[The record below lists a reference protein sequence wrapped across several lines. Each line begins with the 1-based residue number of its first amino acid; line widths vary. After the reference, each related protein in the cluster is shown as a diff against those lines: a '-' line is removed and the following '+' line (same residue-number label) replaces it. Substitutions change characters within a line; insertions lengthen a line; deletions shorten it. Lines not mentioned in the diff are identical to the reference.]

1 MSPSL
6 SKTSS
11 NRQRGKNPITPAVP
25 RKFEK
30 AVKNPSQ
37 GHISEHDT
45 VWDQDPAHSQ
55 DVNDAS
61 AEGGQSLKIEISTAL
76 TDPDGVDEPTS
87 ASGYGEDATI
97 NSPHDGQYESGSFR
111 DAVKTQP
118 SEKGDLISPTSHSG
132 DQSLPF
138 QPEGILPHGPP
149 SKHDEEPNL
158 DTPYERIRASD
169 SHKDD
174 ILSSE
179 QSVSLND
186 ASPAS
191 YGPTDFGQ
199 EDFTYHQASA
209 GRAEPALMTN
219 GQTQLGHHPRVDS
232 ETRTSSGDGGV
243 EPHPGFDPTSNSP
256 SSHSHFPSTTT
267 DVSRHDTDSQ
277 GWTTAGSA
285 SRSTIV
291 QQPED
296 IASKASDYHTMGTH
310 HPLPSQMHPDT
321 HNPRQFSGNTLSA
334 SYPVSPGPAGS
345 GLPLELHVLQNFD
358 VAAFADCRVVIVHTA
373 NRFHPMKLSL
383 HSLILAQS
391 PTLRGLFANGH
402 YSYDFDGLKL
412 IVLRLSDPFSTP
424 FALDFAFRVL
434 YGIAASEFT
443 GPNFHVARYRT
454 KADYSLTW
462 MLESLAFASAGC
474 LLQLTPVKLRG
485 LEIASKIVNWDNI
498 EQALS
503 YALDSVN
510 FGLGGTLPARAP
522 ENVYSANNSVS
533 SATATILTPAT
544 SQDSSK
550 GSPEATS
557 LRNAANEN
565 SKGSSHFHLT
575 CAEDLL
581 RHCVHYVAEH
591 VSDQWQLDCT
601 AKPLRHL
608 NRLPWTDESKSTQA
622 KARLSKIQF
631 GNLPMETS
639 SPFSSQDSLISS
651 LVISLP
657 FVPFKAL
664 VDLGN
669 EAIQRT
675 LPGIVREREARRKIL
690 LQSHSVSQ
698 AEKEA
703 AVQGD
708 WNEVVYTERVDVVG
722 GRSTLR
728 RAYTGL
734 LVE

>member
-30 AVKNPSQ
+30 AAKNPSGGQ
-37 GHISEHDT
+37 ITDNDT
-45 VWDQDPAHSQ
+45 VWDHHPAQ
-55 DVNDAS
+55 TPDVNDAS
-61 AEGGQSLKIEISTAL
+61 GEAGQSLKIEISTAL
-76 TDPDGVDEPTS
+76 TDPDEVDEPTL
-87 ASGYGEDATI
+87 ASSYDEDATTT
-97 NSPHDGQYESGSFR
+97 SPHDGRYGSESSS
-111 DAVKTQP
+111 DAVKAQP
-118 SEKGDLISPTSHSG
+118 SEKGDLISPTSYPGEQAS
-132 DQSLPF
+132 SF
-138 QPEGILPHGPP
+138 QPGDILAHGPP
-149 SKHDEEPNL
+149 STHREELNL
-158 DTPYERIRASD
+158 DTPYEKVQPSIP
-169 SHKDD
+169 HKNDVQ
-174 ILSSE
+174 SSG

-186 ASPAS
+186 ASPSS
-191 YGPTDFGQ
+191 YGPTDSGQ
-199 EDFTYHQASA
+199 ADFTYHQSSA
-209 GRAEPALMTN
+209 GRTEPPLMTN
-219 GQTQLGHHPRVDS
+219 GQSQLEHHPRIDS

-243 EPHPGFDPTSNSP
+243 QPHPGFDPTSNSS
-256 SSHSHFPSTTT
+256 SSHSHFPSTMT

-296 IASKASDYHTMGTH
+296 VAPKASDYHATGPH
-310 HPLPSQMHPDT
+310 HAPPTQMHSDIHPP
-321 HNPRQFSGNTLSA
+321 HQFNGNIPSA
-334 SYPVSPGPAGS
+334 SYPASPGLGP
-345 GLPLELHVLQNFD
+345 GLPLGLHVLQNFD

-373 NRFHPMKLSL
+373 NRFPPMRLSL
-383 HSLILAQS
+383 HSLILARS

-434 YGIAASEFT
+434 YGTAASDFT
-443 GPNFHVARYRT
+443 GPNFIARYRT
-454 KADYSLTW
+454 KAEYSLTW
-462 MLESLAFASAGC
+462 MMESLAFASAGC
-474 LLQLTPVKLRG
+474 LLQLMPVKLRG

-510 FGLGGTLPARAP
+510 FGLGGTLPARLP

-550 GSPEATS
+550 SSPEATS
-557 LRNAANEN
+557 LKNAADDY
-565 SKGSSHFHLT
+565 SKRSAHFHIT

-581 RHCVHYVAEH
+581 RHCIHYVTEH
-591 VSDQWQLDCT
+591 VSDQWQFDCT

-608 NRLPWTDESKSTQA
+608 NRLPSTDESKSTQA

-631 GNLPMETS
+631 GDLPMETS
-639 SPFSSQDSLISS
+639 SPISSQDSLISS

-657 FVPFKAL
+657 FIPFKAL

-675 LPGIVREREARRKIL
+675 LPDIVREREARRKIL

-703 AVQGD
+703 AMHSD
-708 WNEVVYTERVDVVG
+708 WSEVAYTERVDVVD
-722 GRSTLR
+722 GRSTLG

>member
-11 NRQRGKNPITPAVP
+11 NRQRGRNPITPAVP

-30 AVKNPSQ
+30 AAKNPSR
-37 GHISEHDT
+37 GHITDHDT
-45 VWDQDPAHSQ
+45 VWDHHPAQIQ

-61 AEGGQSLKIEISTAL
+61 GEAGQSLKIEISTAL
-76 TDPDGVDEPTS
+76 TDPDEVDEPTLAS
-87 ASGYGEDATI
+87 AYDEDATTI
-97 NSPHDGQYESGSFR
+97 SPHDGRYGSESSG
-111 DAVKTQP
+111 DAVKAQP
-118 SEKGDLISPTSHSG
+118 SEKGDLISPTSYPGEQAS
-132 DQSLPF
+132 SF
-138 QPEGILPHGPP
+138 QPEDILAHGPP
-149 SKHDEEPNL
+149 STHREDPNL
-158 DTPYERIRASD
+158 DSHYESIEASI
-169 SHKDD
+169 SHKNDVQ
-174 ILSSE
+174 SSG

-191 YGPTDFGQ
+191 YGPTDSGQ
-199 EDFTYHQASA
+199 EDSTYHQSSA
-209 GRAEPALMTN
+209 GGIEPPLMTN
-219 GQTQLGHHPRVDS
+219 TQIQLEHHPRVDI
-232 ETRTSSGDGGV
+232 ETRTSSGDAGI
-243 EPHPGFDPTSNSP
+243 EPHPGFDPTSNSS

-267 DVSRHDTDSQ
+267 DLSRHDTDSQ

-296 IASKASDYHTMGTH
+296 IAPRVSDYHPIGPH
-310 HPLPSQMHPDT
+310 HAPPSQMHSDT
-321 HNPRQFSGNTLSA
+321 HRSHQFNGNTPSA
-334 SYPVSPGPAGS
+334 SYPASPGLGGPGM
-345 GLPLELHVLQNFD
+345 PLELHVLQNFD
-358 VAAFADCRVVIVHTA
+358 VAAFADCRVVIVHAA
-373 NRFHPMKLSL
+373 NRFLPMRLSL
-383 HSLILAQS
+383 HSLILARS

-424 FALDFAFRVL
+424 FALEFAFRVL
-434 YGIAASEFT
+434 YGTAASDFT
-443 GPNFHVARYRT
+443 GPKFIARYRT
-454 KADYSLTW
+454 KAEYSLTW
-462 MLESLAFASAGC
+462 MMESLAFASAGC
-474 LLQLTPVKLRG
+474 LLQLMPVKLRG

-498 EQALS
+498 EQALL

-510 FGLGGTLPARAP
+510 FGLGGTLPARVP
-522 ENVYSANNSVS
+522 ENVSSANNSVS

-550 GSPEATS
+550 SSPEATS
-557 LRNAANEN
+557 LKNAADDY
-565 SKGSSHFHLT
+565 SKGSAHLHLT

-581 RHCVHYVAEH
+581 RHCIHYIAEH
-591 VSDQWQLDCT
+591 VSDQWQFDCT

-608 NRLPWTDESKSTQA
+608 NRLPCTDESKSTQA

-631 GNLPMETS
+631 GDLPMETS
-639 SPFSSQDSLISS
+639 SPISSQDSLISS

-675 LPGIVREREARRKIL
+675 LPDIVREREARRKIL

-703 AVQGD
+703 AMHSD
-708 WNEVVYTERVDVVG
+708 WSEVAYTERVDVVG
-722 GRSTLR
+722 GQPTLGR
-728 RAYTGL
+728 VYTGL

>member
-11 NRQRGKNPITPAVP
+11 NRHRGRNPITPAVP

-30 AVKNPSQ
+30 AVKSPSQ
-37 GHISEHDT
+37 GHITDHDT
-45 VWDQDPAHSQ
+45 VWDQHAAQIQ

-61 AEGGQSLKIEISTAL
+61 GEAGQSLKIEISTAL
-76 TDPDGVDEPTS
+76 NDPDQGDEPTL
-87 ASGYGEDATI
+87 ASGYDEEATTI
-97 NSPHDGQYESGSFR
+97 SPHDGRYGSESSS
-111 DAVKTQP
+111 DALKAQP
-118 SEKGDLISPTSHSG
+118 SEKGDLISPTSYQGEQAS
-132 DQSLPF
+132 SF
-138 QPEGILPHGPP
+138 QPEDSLAHGPP
-149 SKHDEEPNL
+149 STHREELNL
-158 DTPYERIRASD
+158 DTPYERTQSST
-169 SHKDD
+169 SHRNDVQ
-174 ILSSE
+174 SSA
-179 QSVSLND
+179 QSVSLID
-186 ASPAS
+186 ASPSS
-191 YGPTDFGQ
+191 YWPTDSGQ
-199 EDFTYHQASA
+199 EDFTYKQSSA
-209 GRAEPALMTN
+209 GRAEPPPMSN
-219 GQTQLGHHPRVDS
+219 GQIQLDHQPRVDS
-232 ETRTSSGDGGV
+232 ETRTSSGDAGI
-243 EPHPGFDPTSNSP
+243 EPHPGIDPTSNSS
-256 SSHSHFPSTTT
+256 SSHSHFPSATT
-267 DVSRHDTDSQ
+267 DVSRPDTGSQ
-277 GWTTAGSA
+277 GWATAGSA
-285 SRSTIV
+285 SRSTIL

-296 IASKASDYHTMGTH
+296 IAPKTSDYNATGPH
-310 HPLPSQMHPDT
+310 HAPPSQMHSEIHHP
-321 HNPRQFSGNTLSA
+321 HQVNGNIPSA
-334 SYPVSPGPAGS
+334 SYPASPGLGP

-373 NRFHPMKLSL
+373 NRFPPMRLSL
-383 HSLILAQS
+383 HSLILARS

-434 YGIAASEFT
+434 YGTAASDFT
-443 GPNFHVARYRT
+443 GPNFIARYRT
-454 KADYSLTW
+454 KAEYSLTW
-462 MLESLAFASAGC
+462 MMESLAFASAGC
-474 LLQLTPVKLRG
+474 LLQLMPVKLRG

-498 EQALS
+498 EQALT

-510 FGLGGTLPARAP
+510 FGLGGTLPARLP

-550 GSPEATS
+550 SSPEATS
-557 LRNAANEN
+557 LKNAADDY
-565 SKGSSHFHLT
+565 SKGSAHFHIT

-581 RHCVHYVAEH
+581 RHCVHYIAEH
-591 VSDQWQLDCT
+591 ISDQWQFDCT

-608 NRLPWTDESKSTQA
+608 NRLPCTEESKSTQA

-631 GNLPMETS
+631 GDLPMETS
-639 SPFSSQDSLISS
+639 SPISSQDSLISS

-657 FVPFKAL
+657 FIPFKAL

-675 LPGIVREREARRKIL
+675 LPDIVREREARRKIL

-703 AVQGD
+703 AMQSD
-708 WNEVVYTERVDVVG
+708 WSEVAYTERVDVVD
-722 GRSTLR
+722 GRSTLG

>member
-6 SKTSS
+6 SKISS
-11 NRQRGKNPITPAVP
+11 NRQRGRNPITPAVP

-30 AVKNPSQ
+30 AARKSSQ
-37 GHISEHDT
+37 GPIIDHDT
-45 VWDQDPAHSQ
+45 VWDPQPAQ
-55 DVNDAS
+55 TQEVDES
-61 AEGGQSLKIEISTAL
+61 AGGAGQSLKIEISAAL
-76 TDPDGVDEPTS
+76 DEPDEVDEPTL
-87 ASGYGEDATI
+87 ALGYDEDTTTDFA
-97 NSPHDGQYESGSFR
+97 HDGQYGSESSTH
-111 DAVKTQP
+111 AVEVQP
-118 SEKGDLISPTSHSG
+118 TEGRHLISPTS
-132 DQSLPF
+132 LPEKQALSF
-138 QPEGILPHGPP
+138 PPEDIFAHGPP
-149 SKHDEEPNL
+149 PNDL
-158 DTPYERIRASD
+158 DVSNLNTPYENIPTSLSHQNDVQPSVQSASLD
-169 SHKDD
+169 
-174 ILSSE
+174 
-179 QSVSLND
+179 D

-191 YGPTDFGQ
+191 YGPTDFPS
-199 EDFTYHQASA
+199 EDFTYHQPSA
-209 GRAEPALMTN
+209 VRAEPALMA
-219 GQTQLGHHPRVDS
+219 GSQVQLEHHPRLDS
-232 ETRTSSGDGGV
+232 ETRTSSEVRGV
-243 EPHPGFDPTSNSP
+243 EPRPGFGPTTNSS
-256 SSHSHFPSTTT
+256 SSHSHFPSTAT
-267 DVSRHDTDSQ
+267 DMSHHDTDSQ

-291 QQPED
+291 QQRED
-296 IASKASDYHTMGTH
+296 ISPKATDYHLMGPH
-310 HPLPSQMHPDT
+310 HAAPSQMHSDT
-321 HNPRQFSGNTLSA
+321 HDNPQSNGNTPSA
-334 SYPVSPGPAGS
+334 SYLASPGAGDL

-373 NRFHPMKLSL
+373 NSFPPLRLSL
-383 HSLILAQS
+383 HSLILARS

-412 IVLRLSDPFSTP
+412 IVLRLSDRFSTP

-434 YGIAASEFT
+434 YGLTASDFT
-443 GPNFHVARYRT
+443 GPNFQVARYRT
-454 KADYSLTW
+454 KAEYSLTW
-462 MLESLAFASAGC
+462 MMESLAFASAGC
-474 LLQLTPVKLRG
+474 LLQLMPVKLRG

-503 YALDSVN
+503 YALESMK

-522 ENVYSANNSVS
+522 ENVYSANDSVS

-550 GSPEATS
+550 SSPEAIS
-557 LRNAANEN
+557 LKTAADDYSN
-565 SKGSSHFHLT
+565 GSSHSHLT

-581 RHCVHYVAEH
+581 RHCIHYIGEH
-591 VSDQWQLDCT
+591 LSNQWQFDCT

-608 NRLPWTDESKSTQA
+608 NRLPCTDESKSTQA

-631 GNLPMETS
+631 GDLPMEPCLRVST
-639 SPFSSQDSLISS
+639 QDSFISS
-651 LVISLP
+651 LVLSLP

-669 EAIQRT
+669 EAIQSN
-675 LPGIVREREARRKIL
+675 LSDIVREREARRRIL
-690 LQSHSVSQ
+690 LQSPSVSQ

-708 WNEVVYTERVDVVG
+708 WSEVAYTERVDVVG
-722 GRSTLR
+722 GQPTLA